1 VGLCK
6 KVIRAAYT
14 KELAT
19 LRTQA
24 RIALTSG
31 IRQRPAFD
39 VQWELPDLLIFFL
52 WAVGM
57 ANVRGLIAPKR
68 ILSDIRSMIPDPLKG
83 ASNEDK
89 VHVSLHELR
98 VQRGSFDEPFIN
110 VIG

>member
-1 VGLCK
+1 MFDQVNSVHFPPNF
-6 KVIRAAYT
+6 VI
-14 KELAT
+14 
-19 LRTQA
+19 
-24 RIALTSG
+24 S
-31 IRQRPAFD
+31 IRS
-39 VQWELPDLLIFFL
+39 LPDLLIFFL

-57 ANVRGLIAPKR
+57 ANVRGLVAPKR